1 MNGEIDDKA
10 LLLYQSALN
19 LCADIDKQYQADATV
34 IIVTSLTS
42 MCTCFLSLNV
52 SESYSFFT
60 LQKLDQAETMAKQAY
75 EITPTYDKAAIA
87 MATVLVA
94 RNKYREAL
102 VNDRMWYELQD
113 SLKPAIEANP
123 EVNGLKLIY
132 NKIIDMYNEQQTK
145 EAHEKA
151 SKSVLLNNFTKK
163 SAPATQTPPK
173 QEEKSQM
180 DLMKEALAKLQAEQ
194 NKPKT
199 PEELAKEKEE
209 EEKAAAEARSNSI
222 LWGVIG
228 GTALIALFLFKKF
241 HK

>member
-1 MNGEIDDKA
+1 M
-10 LLLYQSALN
+10 
-19 LCADIDKQYQADATV
+19 
-34 IIVTSLTS
+34 
-42 MCTCFLSLNV
+42 
-52 SESYSFFT
+52 
-60 LQKLDQAETMAKQAY
+60 
-75 EITPTYDKAAIA
+75 
-87 MATVLVA
+87 
-94 RNKYREAL
+94 
-102 VNDRMWYELQD
+102 
-113 SLKPAIEANP
+113 KPAIEANP

-163 SAPATQTPPK
+163 PASTVQASAMQATPK
-173 QEEKSQM
+173 PEEKSQM

-241 HK
+241 HKLSVWNQNKQYTPSWQLHGIYCLF

>member
-1 MNGEIDDKA
+1 
-10 LLLYQSALN
+10 
-19 LCADIDKQYQADATV
+19 
-34 IIVTSLTS
+34 
-42 MCTCFLSLNV
+42 
-52 SESYSFFT
+52 
-60 LQKLDQAETMAKQAY
+60 
-75 EITPTYDKAAIA
+75 
-87 MATVLVA
+87 
-94 RNKYREAL
+94 
-102 VNDRMWYELQD
+102 
-113 SLKPAIEANP
+113 
-123 EVNGLKLIY
+123 
-132 NKIIDMYNEQQTK
+132 MYNEQQTK

>member
-1 MNGEIDDKA
+1 
-10 LLLYQSALN
+10 
-19 LCADIDKQYQADATV
+19 
-34 IIVTSLTS
+34 
-42 MCTCFLSLNV
+42 
-52 SESYSFFT
+52 
-60 LQKLDQAETMAKQAY
+60 MAKQAY

-102 VNDRMWYELQD
+102 VLVIIIIDQQE

-151 SKSVLLNNFTKK
+151 SKSVLLNNFTK
-163 SAPATQTPPK
+163 PASTQTTEKPAPPK
-173 QEEKSQM
+173 SEEKSQM

-241 HK
+241 HKWNVYCNKQRILSFLLHGMHEYADVS